1 MSDFIANIKA
11 VLDTSKLQGQIN
23 DVGKNTKI
31 TFNNFAVDASKVVSE
46 IQSALSKTKFTINL
60 DTSGL
65 LRSSGGIQKFGAS
78 ITNQMQRVGVE
89 AGKSV
94 STAFNSA
101 LNSITLK
108 NGNIKNVKSAL
119 QGFGFDEKSVVS
131 ATKGLDQMLVTVNKI
146 QTARLADGNLKIT
159 ISGIDEIG
167 RAVNVVREFDGATN
181 EIVATTKK
189 FTQSFGVSASEA
201 SKFAAQVEKANSAIK
216 SNAMTKSIAEVSS
229 QYDKLSVSGHQ
240 SLTQIQSDIESLK
253 ALQAS
258 VSTSANDKVL
268 VESYAAFNAQ
278 LEKVKNNLA
287 IVKAESANAATAASR
302 LDASARDA
310 GTALKTG
317 YIDSAISKVTA
328 QYEQLGATGHQ
339 NLTTIS
345 NDIGRLKQ
353 LQSEM
358 LVETD
363 GAKLAKKYDEFD
375 ITLRKVQNNLKGVT
389 AENKTFITELQVA
402 TLDNK
407 MSTWLEKNS
416 NASKTYGASIA
427 DLRKKLSQLTIGKST
442 TSDLK
447 EIENGF
453 NKVKQAAIQTGDIG
467 KSVGDKLKGAFS
479 SLARYF
485 SVSTVVYQAVNAM
498 KQMYQS
504 VRDIDSAMTEL
515 KKVTD
520 ESTAT
525 YNAFQKNVGKAAKEI
540 GTTIPDLIN
549 STSDFARLGYNF
561 KDSQE
566 LAKVANIYSVVG
578 DEIESTEDATKS
590 LISTMTA
597 FKKEMNVGESFG
609 EFGMSIIDKFNEVDI
624 LASLYSDVY
633 VKDDQIGK
641 LPDMDN
647 SEERLRQY
655 ALLKNP
661 YRLNDSVW
669 KHTLSRRPP
678 FYVDE
683 DIVGTANIM

>member
-60 DTSGL
+60 DTSNL
-65 LRSSGGIQKFGAS
+65 MHSSGGIQKFGAS
-78 ITNQMQRVGVE
+78 FTSQMQRVGAE

-101 LNSITLK
+101 LNTIALDGGK
-108 NGNIKNVKSAL
+108 LGDVKGAL
-119 QGFGFDEKSVVS
+119 SQIGFDDKSINLATQNLEK
-131 ATKGLDQMLVTVNKI
+131 MLVTVNKI
-146 QTARLADGNLKIT
+146 KTAKTNDGNLKIT
-159 ISGIDEIG
+159 ISGIDEAK
-167 RAVNVVREFDGATN
+167 RAVSVMKEFDSETN
-181 EIVATTKK
+181 EIVSETTKV
-189 FTQSFGVSASEA
+189 TQSFAENATAA
-201 SKFAAQVEKANSAIK
+201 SKFAAQVAKANSAIK
-216 SNAMTKSIAEVSS
+216 SDAMTKSIAQVSS

-240 SLTQIQSDIESLK
+240 SLTQIQSDIESLRT
-253 ALQAS
+253 LQAS
-258 VSTSANDKVL
+258 VSSSTSDVAL
-268 VESYAAFNAQ
+268 VENYAAFNAQ

-345 NDIGRLKQ
+345 NDISRLKQ

-467 KSVGDKLKGAFS
+467 KSVGDKLKGVFS

-498 KQMYQS
+498 RQMYQS

-525 YNAFQKNVGKAAKEI
+525 YNSFQKNVGKTAKEI

-633 VKDDQIGK
+633 VKDDYIGK
-641 LPDMDN
+641 PQDIGN

-655 ALLKNP
+655 GLLKNP

-669 KHTLSRRPP
+669 RHTLSRHPL
-678 FYVDE
+678 F
-683 DIVGTANIM
+683 I